1 MLYDQATIDLKV
13 TFALLVDLS
22 ICLNSNVFIS
32 NANGNKKLDHIY
44 QHNQYIKKK
53 KKWWK
58 ESVQFQRKIYTE
70 WETQAVQWKSSPPLN
85 KN

>member
-32 NANGNKKLDHIY
+32 NANENKKLDHIY

-53 KKWWK
+53 KK
-58 ESVQFQRKIYTE
+58 
-70 WETQAVQWKSSPPLN
+70 
-85 KN
+85 

>member
-53 KKWWK
+53 KMMKRICTVPK
-58 ESVQFQRKIYTE
+58 ENIYRMRDPG
-70 WETQAVQWKSSPPLN
+70 SSM
-85 KN
+85 KEQSSIK

>member
-32 NANGNKKLDHIY
+32 NANENKKLDHIY
-44 QHNQYIKKK
+44 QHNRYIKKK
-53 KKWWK
+53 MMKRICTVPK
-58 ESVQFQRKIYTE
+58 ENIHRMRDPG
-70 WETQAVQWKSSPPLN
+70 SSM
-85 KN
+85 KE

>member
-53 KKWWK
+53 KNDEKNLYSSK
-58 ESVQFQRKIYTE
+58 GKYIQNERPRQFNER
-70 WETQAVQWKSSPPLN
+70 AVLH
-85 KN
+85 